1 MQGGWLIGCMV
12 ATGCGAFVDAGPPV
26 LRVEPAAIDLDVD
39 LALPPPTAAI
49 RVFALGLDGREADVT
64 AAATLRLDGAALGS
78 LGGAG
83 LTSDGVT
90 GGVATIQITYEAAT
104 AAIPAAA
111 HVHGRRVVDGTPA
124 GAVAAFAAAART
136 PFDAQLDPPDGAVI
150 PSGLGRMVLG
160 FVANDLDNA
169 HEVRVTAPEL
179 ELVIVAPGVAGP
191 RTIELAPREWSAIA
205 RTARGGQIQ
214 LEVASLRSTAPAVAR
229 VATVGLDLADLDPS
243 ALLVSGVAGV
253 TGPVTD
259 VDRPSLWRYDMHA
272 GSVASMFRNP
282 AGACIGCHLAV
293 SPDGARIAALIVSP
307 TAPLLN
313 GVVVDARAGTVLAQ
327 SDGASA
333 TPWATAA
340 FDPKTGALLA
350 AWQGGLALRDAATG
364 AVLAPIA
371 MTEPA
376 AAPAI
381 SPDGAQLAYVTL
393 DAGLGAAAS
402 QPAGNALHARPWSAA
417 QRAVGPPIELYRDH
431 GGVVLPAFSSDGR
444 WVAFGHSEILPDRVN
459 EVPLGSSAV
468 RSDGSRT
475 IVKLTS
481 DPLDRL
487 AHFASPV
494 APVRAGNR
502 APEPMVWVAMISNRP
517 VGGNATASHQLW
529 LEAFY
534 PERGL
539 VTPAF
544 HLPGQPA
551 TLQILHGPI
560 ALP

>member
-1 MQGGWLIGCMV
+1 L
-12 ATGCGAFVDAGPPV
+12 
-26 LRVEPAAIDLDVD
+26 
-39 LALPPPTAAI
+39 
-49 RVFALGLDGREADVT
+49 
-64 AAATLRLDGAALGS
+64 S
-78 LGGAG
+78 
-83 LTSDGVT
+83 
-90 GGVATIQITYEAAT
+90 
-104 AAIPAAA
+104 
-111 HVHGRRVVDGTPA
+111 
-124 GAVAAFAAAART
+124 RT
-136 PFDAQLDPPDGAVI
+136 T
-150 PSGLGRMVLG
+150 
-160 FVANDLDNA
+160 LDNA
-169 HEVRVTAPEL
+169 HEVRITAPGL
-179 ELVIVAPGVAGP
+179 ELAILAPGVAGP

-214 LEVASLRSTAPAVAR
+214 LEVASLQSTAPAVAR
-229 VATVGLDLADLDPS
+229 VTTVGLDVADLDAS
-243 ALLVSGVAGV
+243 ALLVSGVVGV

-272 GSVASMFRNP
+272 GSVAAMFRNP

-333 TPWATAA
+333 TPWAHRRVRSEDRRAA
-340 FDPKTGALLA
+340 RRVAGRP
-350 AWQGGLALRDAATG
+350 ALRDAATG

-381 SPDGAQLAYVTL
+381 SPDGALLAYVTL

-402 QPAGNALHARPWSAA
+402 QPAGNALHVRPWDAA
-417 QRAVGPPIELYRDH
+417 QRAVGPPIELFRDH

-444 WVAFGHSEILPDRVN
+444 WVAFGHAAIEPDRIN
-459 EVPLGSSAV
+459 EVPIGSSAV
-468 RSDGSRT
+468 RSDGSGT

-494 APVRAGNR
+494 APARAGNR

-517 VGGNATASHQLW
+517 VGGNPALSHQLW

-534 PERGL
+534 PERGV